1 MHSMYKGGFFVDI
14 DIISGLYY
22 YGLTVV
28 KYDNDYCLIDLM
40 TNERYEKMSIYYIRR
55 LLHNWNT
62 YRNVL

>member
-1 MHSMYKGGFFVDI
+1 MDI

-28 KYDNDYCLIDLM
+28 KYDDDYCLIDLK
-40 TNERYEKMSIYYIRR
+40 TKEIYEKMSIYYIRK

-62 YRNVL
+62 YRNVV

>member
-1 MHSMYKGGFFVDI
+1 MDI

-62 YRNVL
+62 CRNVL